1 MKILIQLE
9 IEYETYPKNNEDY
22 VSLIRKIKDHFENY
36 IPIPEIREIPFKSL
50 GKVGISKII
59 Q

>member
-9 IEYETYPKNNEDY
+9 IEYENPKKVKDY
-22 VSLIRKIKDHFENY
+22 VSLIKEIKSYYENHATIPQIEKI
-36 IPIPEIREIPFKSL
+36 RFKSL